1 MTDRPHSF
9 LFVLR
14 VAALGVLLAAPLGG
28 CAGIA
33 DSAASTAFVDPA
45 KYDFFDCKQ
54 LEAERASLAR
64 QTAEL
69 QRLIAKAETGAGG
82 VVVAEV
88 AYRNSY
94 LSVRGQARL
103 ADETWVRQHCDRPAV
118 PPALPPVGARAPLR
132 SGGAVY

>member
-1 MTDRPHSF
+1 MTDRTHSH
-9 LFVLR
+9 LWALR

-33 DSAASTAFVDPA
+33 DSAASAAFVDPA
-45 KYDFFDCKQ
+45 KYDYFDCKQ
-54 LEAERASLAR
+54 LEAERASLAK

-82 VVVAEV
+82 AVVAEV

-103 ADETWVRQHCDRPAV
+103 ADETWARNNCDRPAV
-118 PPALPPVGARAPLR
+118 PPAPPPIGARAPLR
-132 SGGAVY
+132 SGSAVY